1 MIDTASATVF
11 RRVQRGACGPIVVL
25 ALIAGMAV
33 GCSGTVKD
41 RVMTGSGSGPGP
53 IDEAKTLIQR
63 YANGEP
69 MGSEAMV
76 FDDLVKRVTAADA
89 GKGAKLK
96 KYLDSAQKRGVDATA
111 AKALLKD
118 L

>member
-1 MIDTASATVF
+1 MLLARLVDRCPVARWSFARLLPLFLVAALTIGCSATV
-11 RRVQRGACGPIVVL
+11 QD
-25 ALIAGMAV
+25 
-33 GCSGTVKD
+33 K
-41 RVMTGSGSGPGP
+41 VMTGTGTAPGP
-53 IDEAKTLIQR
+53 VDEAKSLIKR
-63 YANGEP
+63 YADGEP

-76 FDDLVKRVTAADA
+76 FDDLVQRVTAADA

-96 KYLDSAQKRGVDATA
+96 KFLDDAQKRGADTAA